1 MPKEEDFMEYN
12 DTTEKI
18 ITAAKKM
25 NERRQ
30 RAQEL
35 VNKLSRDPHYSK
47 YVRSHKL
54 REINRNLAVF
64 DRWLDQGILYVP
76 RRR

>member
-47 YVRSHKL
+47 YVRSQKL